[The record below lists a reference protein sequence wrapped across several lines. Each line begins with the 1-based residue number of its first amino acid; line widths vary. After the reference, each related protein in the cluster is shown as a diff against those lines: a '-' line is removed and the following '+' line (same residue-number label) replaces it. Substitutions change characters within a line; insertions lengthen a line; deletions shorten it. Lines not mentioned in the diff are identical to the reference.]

1 LRLARAASTRR
12 DVKPLTGLQLTGGAA
27 PCPTLTSNEDPLI
40 KKKMRTFPE
49 QHPSLSSVKQ
59 AVATGCPALVH
70 NQMSSANW
78 KSTCQA
84 TIGNQEPTEPKRRE
98 GKRMT
103 PALFGSG
110 DLFVEPIEM
119 YVAPSNAPPTSA
131 PQPTPQSRT
140 TDADPSPLPRRRA
153 RRVAHKHAAHAA
165 CARCTVYRDQRVFKH
180 MGTLTRSGH
189 W

>member
-1 LRLARAASTRR
+1 MFTLSQPEGAHWDELPASTRR

-119 YVAPSNAPPTSA
+119 YVAPSNAPPTI
-131 PQPTPQSRT
+131 
-140 TDADPSPLPRRRA
+140 
-153 RRVAHKHAAHAA
+153 
-165 CARCTVYRDQRVFKH
+165 YRDQRVFKH